1 MAPRNTTRAAVTPGY
16 APTPPRCE
24 VCAEV
29 VDVMDAD
36 VLPCAHVFHKSCAVV
51 MRESCGLDMHTCPA
65 CADSL
70 VTTNS
75 QVDPLPLP
83 TPTTPDSLR
92 ALADEAAELQTVPAW
107 QETGTIMEDSLRELQ
122 SVPAWQEEE
131 TQADAVLL
139 AAHLCVVGASQVT
152 ISSESLVD
160 SSSAEDP
167 AAAAPPPPAVAEG
180 TAAPPPPAIAE
191 GTPVQGSMDVRITEH
206 PAEGA
211 EAVQSVPAAAA
222 AIAEAPPAAVAE
234 EEGVRT
240 TEHPAGSP
248 IFPAQSPT
256 AAARPDSPE
265 AGVRTTKHPAGSPIF
280 AAPSPAGVPQGVRPV
295 QKGGASASTGGSS
308 IVAMGTDLAMATSQC
323 SFCRRVLRQADM
335 YKKAQKF
342 KCHDCNVIDSA
353 PS

>member
-1 MAPRNTTRAAVTPGY
+1 MN
-16 APTPPRCE
+16 
-24 VCAEV
+24 
-29 VDVMDAD
+29 
-36 VLPCAHVFHKSCAVV
+36 
-51 MRESCGLDMHTCPA
+51 
-65 CADSL
+65 
-70 VTTNS
+70 
-75 QVDPLPLP
+75 
-83 TPTTPDSLR
+83 
-92 ALADEAAELQTVPAW
+92 
-107 QETGTIMEDSLRELQ
+107 
-122 SVPAWQEEE
+122 
-131 TQADAVLL
+131 
-139 AAHLCVVGASQVT
+139 
-152 ISSESLVD
+152 
-160 SSSAEDP
+160 
-167 AAAAPPPPAVAEG
+167 
-180 TAAPPPPAIAE
+180 
-191 GTPVQGSMDVRITEH
+191 VRITEH

-211 EAVQSVPAAAA
+211 EAVQSVPAAAAA

-256 AAARPDSPE
+256 AAARPDSLE
-265 AGVRTTKHPAGSPIF
+265 AGVRTTEHPAGSPIF

-295 QKGGASASTGGSS
+295 QNGGASASTGGSS